1 MRVFWGMREVCR
13 VIGNGDVR
21 AGRDLLAKLA
31 DRMIEARIKHPD
43 WAGKGKYWG
52 LAAVEGEM
60 AEFRQAVLS
69 ESKERQVSEGL
80 DLITTTV
87 RHILDE
93 HEPTE
98 GYR

>member
-1 MRVFWGMREVCR
+1 MGFWGMKSACKS
-13 VIGNGDVR
+13 IGNGD
-21 AGRDLLAKLA
+21 ADKGRELIWKLA
-31 DRMIEARIKHPD
+31 VRMNEARIKHPD
-43 WAGKGKYWG
+43 WEGKGKYWG

-60 AEFRQAVLS
+60 AEFRQAVIS

>member
-1 MRVFWGMREVCR
+1 MFFGSMKEVCR
-13 VIGNGDVR
+13 IIGNGDCK
-21 AGRDLLAKLA
+21 AGKALLEKLA
-31 DRMIEARIKHPD
+31 ERMTEARIKHPD
-43 WAGKGKYWG
+43 WQGKGKYWG

-60 AEFRQAVLS
+60 REFRQAVLS